1 MRTVLITGAA
11 GFLGQHIGNH
21 FGAEGWKI
29 LATDKEFPK
38 YIKFSGWELFPL
50 ALPSRELEGILTEKK
65 PDVLVHCAG
74 KSSVAESIQNP
85 KADYDSQVGV
95 TQALLQAVENKINLK
110 RFVYLSSAA
119 VYGNPPTLPV
129 DENSALAPISPY
141 GKHKSL
147 AEALC
152 REAFTRRRIPTVI
165 ARIFSAYGPGLKRQV
180 IWETCRQ
187 AVCKQNI
194 VLEGTGKETRDF
206 IHAADVAQA
215 IYLLS
220 TKSETVGKNFNIA
233 LGLENSIEK
242 MANLVRKKC
251 RRDSAKF
258 MGRQRPG
265 DPERWVANIES
276 LKALGF
282 SAKFDLEAGLENTLA
297 WVREIPCD

>member
-95 TQALLQAVENKINLK
+95 TQALLQAAENKINLK

-119 VYGNPPTLPV
+119 VYGNPRTLPV

-180 IWETCRQ
+180 IWETCCQ
-187 AVCKQNI
+187 AICKKQ
-194 VLEGTGKETRDF
+194 VYLEGTGKETRDF
-206 IHAADVAQA
+206 IHATDVAQS

-220 TKSETVGKNFNIA
+220 THPEAAGRVFNVA
-233 LGLENSIEK
+233 LGVENSIEK
-242 MANLVRKKC
+242 MAYLVSQHIGC
-251 RRDSAKF
+251 GSAKF
-258 MGRQRPG
+258 MGRQRLG

-276 LKALGF
+276 LKSLGF
-282 SAKFDLEAGLENTLA
+282 SAKYDFEAGLKNTLA
-297 WVREIPCD
+297 WVRAIPCD